1 MTVLLVVGLV
11 AGLLNRQID
20 AAAIHARAA
29 EFNGVAAFALL
40 TLLPLVGFPASVLH
54 VAAGIRF
61 GSALGLVLVSAS
73 VVLQLLGSYVL
84 VHVFRRWFDRIGW
97 IHRVRDRIPKG
108 AHPSLCVFAVML
120 PGAPYAAINY
130 SLPLVGVPLR
140 TYLLCCWPL
149 HSLRATITVFLGGQ
163 SAHLTGARLAVLG
176 AYGLLILGASWWTF
190 LRLRAQLGDPRAA
203 AGDRK
208 LPA

>member
-1 MTVLLVVGLV
+1 VTVLLAVGLV

-20 AAAIHARAA
+20 PAAIHERAA
-29 EFNGVAAFALL
+29 QVDGITAFALL
-40 TLLPLVGFPASVLH
+40 TLLPLVGFPASILH

-61 GSALGLVLVSAS
+61 GSALGLMLVSAS
-73 VVLQLLGSYVL
+73 VVLQLLASYTL
-84 VHVFRRWFDRIGW
+84 VHLFRRWFDRVEW
-97 IHRVRDRIPKG
+97 IHRVRDRIPRG
-108 AHPSLCVFAVML
+108 AHASLCVFAVML

-130 SLPLVGVPLR
+130 SLPLIGVPLR

-163 SAHLTGARLAVLG
+163 SDHLTGGRLAVLG
-176 AYGLLILGASWWTF
+176 AYGILILGASWWTF
-190 LRLRAQLGDPRAA
+190 LRLRSQLGDPRAA

-208 LPA
+208 QPA